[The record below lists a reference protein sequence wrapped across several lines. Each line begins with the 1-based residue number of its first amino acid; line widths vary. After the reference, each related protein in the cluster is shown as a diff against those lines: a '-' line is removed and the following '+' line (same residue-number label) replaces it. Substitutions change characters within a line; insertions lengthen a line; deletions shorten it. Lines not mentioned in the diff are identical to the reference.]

1 MELLNTLQPER
12 VFYYFQEISRIPRG
26 SGHTQKISAY
36 LMEFAR
42 NHGLEAAQDSAG
54 NVVILKEG
62 TEGYEH
68 SPVVILQGHS
78 DMVCEKKPGSSHDFQ
93 TEGLDLILEGDFLS
107 ARDTTLGGDD
117 GIAVAYMLA
126 ILESRDIPHPPLEA
140 VITADEE
147 IGLLGAG
154 ALDLSALKGR
164 RLINLDSEEEGH
176 LLCGCAGGMTARCGI
191 PVRFGAVSGCWYEI
205 TISGLQGGHSGSEIH
220 KNRANSNL
228 LAGRLLYRLGQRVE
242 YVLSELS
249 GGTKDNAIPR
259 ETRMLVGIDS
269 DEKELLKET
278 LRELQEELRG
288 EYRGT
293 EEGLILTAEEKGA
306 GTEPAPSPHQPA
318 ESYLFPDECAQR
330 CGENERG
337 HSRAGGDLQQSGH
350 SLPESGGAL
359 RRGQRQKLGGQRE
372 SGSWGQN
379 LLSHG
384 ISGRRI
390 SYGRGV
396 SGLGVSGAVAPE
408 R

>member
-62 TEGYEH
+62 TEGYEN

-176 LLCGCAGGMTARCGI
+176 LLCGCAGGDDS
-191 PVRFGAVSGCWYEI
+191 PVR
-205 TISGLQGGHSGSEIH
+205 
-220 KNRANSNL
+220 
-228 LAGRLLYRLGQRVE
+228 
-242 YVLSELS
+242 
-249 GGTKDNAIPR
+249 D
-259 ETRMLVGIDS
+259 
-269 DEKELLKET
+269 
-278 LRELQEELRG
+278 
-288 EYRGT
+288 
-293 EEGLILTAEEKGA
+293 
-306 GTEPAPSPHQPA
+306 
-318 ESYLFPDECAQR
+318 
-330 CGENERG
+330 
-337 HSRAGGDLQQSGH
+337 
-350 SLPESGGAL
+350 
-359 RRGQRQKLGGQRE
+359 
-372 SGSWGQN
+372 
-379 LLSHG
+379 
-384 ISGRRI
+384 
-390 SYGRGV
+390 
-396 SGLGVSGAVAPE
+396 SGAV
-408 R
+408 RSRVRLLV